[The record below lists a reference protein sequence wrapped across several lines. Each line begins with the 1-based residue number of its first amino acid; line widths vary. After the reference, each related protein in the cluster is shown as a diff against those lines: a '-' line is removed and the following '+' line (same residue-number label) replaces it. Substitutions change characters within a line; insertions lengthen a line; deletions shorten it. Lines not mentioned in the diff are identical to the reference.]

1 MNTYIC
7 DKIEIRKNK
16 RIINNTVV
24 ILDGGRL
31 RNGKGE
37 KHISNIHQVNVNI
50 LVFIMDV
57 RFMSVYYIT
66 NK

>member
-31 RNGKGE
+31 GNRKGE